1 MKKDS
6 LLFCT
11 KIIYSLFIIGT
22 IISIYIVNKNI
33 SNTVSIRF
41 VIGYA
46 IFAFLFIIYAICITA
61 LNSKRLKWGEIRGRL
76 FKFLISFIAFSILG
90 YIFDCVFRHSNTDLF
105 RVLSIVFGLAFG
117 TSFTD
122 VIFKRRSI

>member
-22 IISIYIVNKNI
+22 IISIYIVYKNI
-33 SNTVSIRF
+33 SNKVAIRF

-46 IFAFLFIIYAICITA
+46 IFAFLFIIYAICIAA
-61 LNSKRLKWGEIRGRL
+61 LNSKRLTWGEIRGRL
-76 FKFLISFIAFSILG
+76 FKFLISFIVFSILG
-90 YIFDCVFRHSNTDLF
+90 YIFDYVFRSSNADLF
-105 RVLSIVFGLAFG
+105 RVLSIAFGLAFG